1 MPTIQHHQVLQQ
13 DKEWAE
19 HNCENVYFLKNLDKL
34 ETFQGTLK
42 EWRAKHTSNILKLK
56 KGKLNPCFSCF
67 H

>member
-42 EWRAKHTSNILKLK
+42 E
-56 KGKLNPCFSCF
+56 
-67 H
+67 